1 MAASPAFASTPVV
14 GAVAVSATIETSYT
28 VPAQSV
34 TVFKATGQRVVTD
47 GVTTSTSTTVTS
59 ATAVFAA
66 GDLGRP
72 ISGSGIPSGAV
83 IVAFSSATSV
93 TISAPATATASGVTL
108 TLGGGIGAKIEELV
122 VEGLGTTVLGILV
135 YSLFDGT
142 TYHSFD
148 STAITVVT
156 PSTSTAPFRA
166 SQRYPNLFL
175 PAGWSIVVS
184 SWVAS
189 QLAKVTALGGAF

>member
-1 MAASPAFASTPVV
+1 MASSPAFASTPVI

-28 VPAQSV
+28 APAQSV

-47 GVTTSTSTTVTS
+47 GVTNATTTVTS
-59 ATAVFAA
+59 ATAAFAA

-72 ISGSGIPSGAV
+72 ISGGTIPAGAV

-93 TISAPATATASGVTL
+93 TISAAATGSASGVTL
-108 TLGGGIGAKIEELV
+108 TLGGGIGAKIEELII
-122 VEGLGTTVLGILV
+122 EGLGTTVLGVLV
-135 YSLFDGT
+135 HSIFDGT
-142 TYHSFD
+142 TYHSWD

-166 SQRYPNLFL
+166 SQRYANLFL
-175 PAGWSIVVS
+175 PAGWSIVTS
-184 SWVAS
+184 SWVAN